1 MSDLHPINGPAGSA
15 GTPPRT
21 EQIPRGNPSQ
31 KEAILF
37 AEGPCQ
43 VLAGPGSGK
52 TFVLVERIR
61 HLIAYHH
68 IPPDQIL
75 VLTFS
80 KAAAQEMRSR
90 FQKITDSRCRD
101 VTFGTFHSVFY
112 HILSQS
118 EPVPLSIIR
127 PSEQLAVF
135 RHLLLCHECPQKAD
149 DETLLAAAADLT
161 AQIKSGNAGNTRSA
175 AGLIRLFSSPE
186 IPKRICREYN
196 DFLRENHKIDFED
209 MILRCRQLLETDPRT
224 LTYWQKRFR
233 WILVDEFQD
242 INPAQYAV
250 LRLLAQQN
258 LFTVGDDDQ
267 SIYGFRGSDPA
278 VMQRLPEDYPGTK
291 QILLS
296 VNYRCSGAI
305 TEAAGRLI
313 SSNRNRFPKEISSA
327 HPGGREVQFRAF
339 PDEKQEYAWLCTK
352 LLEPYPEDSGSKDSH
367 PHTTAVIFRN
377 HLQAGA
383 FAAELDR
390 RGIAFRRQK
399 SGPDRLR
406 LEILHDLYSYFRFAE
421 DTRGGSGRRSD
432 LYRIMN
438 RPQRYLSR
446 SAAPAEDVCLQ
457 DLQKAYA
464 GSPHM
469 FSIAEQFTTDLRYL
483 TGLRPALAIRYLR
496 RNIGYEDAVME
507 GKRPADR
514 IRAVRILDGIAEAAG
529 ALRYPQELT
538 AALEKMLQNAENDIT
553 GDKSSG
559 TGDGNS
565 GPDDGSTNGGTANA
579 AGNAGDA
586 ADRTAPK
593 ISVLTMHASKGLEF
607 DTVFLPDLNEGIL
620 PGRRVTDEA
629 GMEEERRLL
638 YVAMTR
644 ARTDLTLLWL
654 SGTKDNPRRA
664 SRFLE
669 QAFSIV

>member
-1 MSDLHPINGPAGSA
+1 MPDLHPINASAGSA
-15 GTPPRT
+15 GSPPRT
-21 EQIPRGNPSQ
+21 DHIPRGNPSQ

-61 HLIAYHH
+61 HLIAFHH
-68 IPPDQIL
+68 IPPNQIL

-90 FQKITDSRCRD
+90 FQKITDSRYRD

-118 EPVPLSIIR
+118 DPVPLSIIR

-149 DETLLAAAADLT
+149 DETLLAAAAGLT
-161 AQIKSGNAGNTRSA
+161 AQIKSGNAGNARSA
-175 AGLIRLFSSPE
+175 AGLIRLFSSPD

-196 DFLRENHKIDFED
+196 DFLQENHKIDFED
-209 MILRCRQLLETDPRT
+209 MILRCRQLLETDPRA
-224 LTYWQKRFR
+224 LTYWRKRFR

-242 INPAQYAV
+242 INPAQYDV

-278 VMQRLPEDYPGTK
+278 VMRRFPEDFPGTK

-296 VNYRCSGAI
+296 INYRCSGSI

-313 SSNRNRFPKEISSA
+313 SANRNRFPKEIAAA

-339 PDEKQEYAWLCTK
+339 PDEKQEYDWLCAK
-352 LLEPYPEDSGSKDSH
+352 LLEPCPEDPGSKNSH

-421 DTRGGSGRRSD
+421 DTRAGSGRRSD

-457 DLQKAYA
+457 DLRKAYA

-469 FSIAEQFTTDLRYL
+469 LSVTEQFASDLRYL
-483 TGLRPALAIRYLR
+483 TGLRPALAVRYLR

-507 GKRPADR
+507 GRRPADR
-514 IRAVRILDGIAEAAG
+514 IRAARILDGIAEAAG

-538 AALEKMLQNAENDIT
+538 AALEKMLQSAEN
-553 GDKSSG
+553 G
-559 TGDGNS
+559 
-565 GPDDGSTNGGTANA
+565 A
-579 AGNAGDA
+579 AGEESVKHSTADAGGSAGGA
-586 ADRTAPK
+586 ADRSAPK
-593 ISVLTMHASKGLEF
+593 ISILTMHASKGLEF
-607 DTVFLPDLNEGIL
+607 DSVFLPDLNEGIL

-644 ARTDLTLLWL
+644 ARTDLTMLWL

>member
-1 MSDLHPINGPAGSA
+1 MPDLHPINVSAGSA
-15 GTPPRT
+15 GIPPRKDH
-21 EQIPRGNPSQ
+21 IPRGNPSQ

-37 AEGPCQ
+37 AEGSCQ

-52 TFVLVERIR
+52 TYVLVERIR
-61 HLIAYHH
+61 HLIESYH
-68 IPPDQIL
+68 IPPDRIL

-90 FQKITDSRCRD
+90 FQKITDSRCNG

-112 HILSQS
+112 HILSRS

-135 RHLLLCHECPQKAD
+135 RHLLLCHEVPQKAD
-149 DETLLAAAADLT
+149 DETLLAAAAGLT
-161 AQIKSGNAGNTRSA
+161 AQIKSGNGENARSA
-175 AGLIRLFSSPE
+175 AGLIRLFSSPD

-196 DFLRENHKIDFED
+196 DFLLENHKIDFED
-209 MILRCRQLLETDPRT
+209 MILRCRQLLETDPGT
-224 LTYWQKRFR
+224 LACWRDRFR

-250 LRLLAQQN
+250 LRLLAQKN

-267 SIYGFRGSDPA
+267 SIYGFRGSDPS
-278 VMQRLPEDYPGTK
+278 VMRRLKEDYPGTK
-291 QILLS
+291 QILLN
-296 VNYRCSGAI
+296 VNYRCSGTI
-305 TEAAGRLI
+305 TAAAGRLI
-313 SSNRNRFPKEISSA
+313 SANRNRFPKEISSA

-339 PDEKQEYAWLCTK
+339 PDEKQEYDWLCTK
-352 LLEPYPEDSGSKDSH
+352 LLEPLPYHSEGESSL

-377 HLQAGA
+377 HLQAGS

-421 DTRGGSGRRSD
+421 DTRSGRGRRSD

-446 SAAPAEDVCLQ
+446 SAAPAEDLYLQ
-457 DLQKAYA
+457 DLRKAYA
-464 GSPHM
+464 GSSHM
-469 FSIAEQFTTDLRYL
+469 LSITEQFISDLQYL
-483 TGLRPALAIRYLR
+483 TGLRPALAVRYLR

-514 IRAVRILDGIAEAAG
+514 IRASRILDGIAEAAG

-538 AALEKMLQNAENDIT
+538 AALEKMLQSAEN
-553 GDKSSG
+553 
-559 TGDGNS
+559 
-565 GPDDGSTNGGTANA
+565 GTAEEESAKNSNA
-579 AGNAGDA
+579 DTGGIPGGAKDLA
-586 ADRTAPK
+586 APK
-593 ISVLTMHASKGLEF
+593 ISILTMHASKGLEF
-607 DTVFLPDLNEGIL
+607 DSVFLPDLNEGIL
-620 PGRRVTDEA
+620 PGRRVNDEA

-638 YVAMTR
+638 YVSMTR
-644 ARTDLTLLWL
+644 ARTDLTMLWL